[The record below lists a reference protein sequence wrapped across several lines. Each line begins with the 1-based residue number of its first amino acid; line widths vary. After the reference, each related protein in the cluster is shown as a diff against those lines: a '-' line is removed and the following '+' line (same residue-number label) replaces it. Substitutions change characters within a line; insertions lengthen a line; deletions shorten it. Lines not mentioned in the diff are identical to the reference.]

1 MRAAPALLLLV
12 ACGSGR
18 VEDNLALDGDPEAG
32 QSVWA
37 ARCASCHGSFGEG
50 GSGPAL
56 AVPTDDTAFVEVVL
70 YGQGDMSGQED
81 VVDDQDVADLL
92 AFALEGYTLGSDP
105 CRRAATSPC
114 R

>member
-1 MRAAPALLLLV
+1 MRFAPALLLA
-12 ACGSGR
+12 ACGGSGR
-18 VEDNLALDGDPEAG
+18 VEDILALDGDAAAG
-32 QSVWA
+32 QTVWA

-56 AVPTDDTAFVEVVL
+56 AVPADEAAFVDVVL

-105 CRRAATSPC
+105 CRASTSPC